1 MAKFSRLKT
10 KKSSSQWKWKR
21 NVKALR
27 ETGNS
32 FLWRINLSCTRLI
45 RFLAQENKSVIWT
58 IVLEFRTVLYQEI
71 LKPGTRNNLIW
82 IGGGHNVAT
91 S

>member
-10 KKSSSQWKWKR
+10 KKSPSQWKWKR
-21 NVKALR
+21 NVKGLR

-45 RFLAQENKSVIWT
+45 RFLVQENKSVIWT

-71 LKPGTRNNLIW
+71 LKPGTRSNLIW